1 MIFDFLKK
9 QKEITEKKKII
20 KIMIISLNIPDEQ
33 KELYLDAIW
42 ILTNDWLEKLFINLS
57 KFTSEL
63 ENEEINNIW
72 NSNFYQVAW
81 MRKKEAKEKQKEINS
96 FSFLISNL

>member
-9 QKEITEKKKII
+9 QRDIKSKRRII
-20 KIMIISLNIPDEQ
+20 EIMINSINIPEQQ
-33 KELYLDAIW
+33 KELYLWAIN
-42 ILTNDWLEKLFINLS
+42 ILPIEWLEKLYITLS
-57 KFTSEL
+57 DFTKDLEL
-63 ENEEINNIW
+63 EELNSINKQNFSEI
-72 NSNFYQVAW
+72 AW

>member
-9 QKEITEKKKII
+9 HKEIIEKKKII
-20 KIMIISLNIPDEQ
+20 EIMIISLNIPDEQ
-33 KELYLDAIW
+33 KELYLWALS
-42 ILTNDWLEKLFINLS
+42 ILTKEWLEKLYINLS
-57 KFTSEL
+57 NFTNEL
-63 ENEEINNIW
+63 EEEELTNIW

-81 MRKKEAKEKQKEINS
+81 MRKKEAKEKLKELNS